1 MRDLFFYGTLRSLA
15 LLEIVLGRAAERIA
29 TGPARLADH
38 AVLWVEGAPYPTI
51 VRRRGATAEGLL
63 VRGLTDTDIDR
74 LIFYEGGFD
83 YALRPVT
90 VETHAG
96 PVQAEMFFPPEGQ
109 DRPGPDWSLEEWERR
124 WGPTSR
130 RAAEEVMAFF
140 GRLAPQEIA
149 RRFPQIRRR
158 AWCWV
163 QARKR
168 PGDGLHDLARDVEVL
183 EHKRAH
189 LNFFGIEEARLR
201 FRRFDGTMSAPMERS
216 AQMVGDAAVVLPY
229 DPRRDQV
236 LLIQQFRAPVFLAG
250 DPAPWV
256 WEPVAGLVDPGESPE
271 QTARR
276 EAVEEAGL
284 TLDRLEPAGKSFAS
298 TGSSGEFLHLFIG
311 IADLGGAA
319 RGPGGLESE
328 GEDILPRLFS
338 FDALMQMVDRD
349 QIRDMPLL
357 ATALWLARHRDR
369 LRVGA

>member
-1 MRDLFFYGTLRSLA
+1 MRNLFFFGTLRSLP
-15 LLEIVLGRAAERIA
+15 LLEIVLGRKAGQVE
-29 TGPARLADH
+29 TCPARLADH
-38 AVLWVEGAPYPTI
+38 AVHWVEGAPYPTI
-51 VRRRGATAEGLL
+51 VRRSGAIAEGLL
-63 VRGLTDTDIDR
+63 ARGLTEADIDR
-74 LIFYEGGFD
+74 LVFYEGGFD

-90 VETHAG
+90 VETEAG

-109 DRPGPDWSLEEWERR
+109 GRPGPDWSLEEWERR

-130 RAAEEVMAFF
+130 RAAEEVMAFY
-140 GRLAPQEIA
+140 GRLSPQEIA

-163 QARKR
+163 QAQKR
-168 PGDGLHDLARDVEVL
+168 PADGAHDVARDVKIL
-183 EHKRAH
+183 DHKRAH

-229 DPRRDQV
+229 DPRLDRV

-256 WEPVAGLVDPGESPE
+256 WEPVAGLVDPGETPE
-271 QTARR
+271 ETARR
-276 EAVEEAGL
+276 EAVEEAGV
-284 TLDRLEPAGKSFAS
+284 TLDRLESVGKSFAS
-298 TGSSGEFLHLFIG
+298 TGSSGEFLHLYVG
-311 IADLGGAA
+311 IADLAGA
-319 RGPGGLESE
+319 GQGTGGLDTE

-338 FDALMQMVDRD
+338 FDALMEMVDRGAV
-349 QIRDMPLL
+349 RDMPLL

-369 LRVGA
+369 LRKGA